1 MAMTATPENQHA
13 TIAAFAAKLPLR
25 RDAQC
30 VRHRLA
36 EAFAAHVEDL
46 WPAGDAA
53 ATPEWIAA
61 NVDGMVATLERLY
74 ALAAED
80 EHPGVGTFLYRMSWL
95 PTLLADIERGTRL
108 DG

>member
-1 MAMTATPENQHA
+1 M
-13 TIAAFAAKLPLR
+13 I
-25 RDAQC
+25 
-30 VRHRLA
+30 
-36 EAFAAHVEDL
+36 
-46 WPAGDAA
+46 
-53 ATPEWIAA
+53 
-61 NVDGMVATLERLY
+61 ATLERLY

>member
-1 MAMTATPENQHA
+1 MTTTPENQHA
-13 TIAAFAAKLPLR
+13 TIAAFSAKLPLR
-25 RDAQC
+25 RDAEW

-36 EAFAAHVEDL
+36 EAFSAHVEDL

-61 NVDGMVATLERLY
+61 NVDGMIATLERLY

-80 EHPGVGTFLYRMSWL
+80 EHPGVGTFLYRMAWL
-95 PTLLADIERGTRL
+95 PPLLAELEPGKPL